1 MGSGKE
7 YLFINTS
14 NDPSAEQKYLGQ
26 VRGFLMRNIRANQ
39 EWPKRRESHTGG
51 CEEDAHGTIDLE
63 SDLRSIPT
71 EQSFYPNC
79 CDEWMLDDYGTLGDS
94 MAVEGPAEDM
104 EPSAL
109 FGQSQKHR
117 GMSHTRQ
124 HCICAKSRNRDFS
137 ELPTSAIR
145 KCPIDPFES
154 LAVPLDA
161 SVGDLL
167 AFFMDAISSE
177 MTPITGKI
185 RVSQIHRDWL
195 QPSFSHPAFMHA
207 ILSLTALQLAA
218 VQPQRRDHY
227 SGLTLYHKGRAII
240 AVQHNLADSTLA
252 ISDENIAAVFNLLCV
267 EENMFLPI
275 FTATS
280 LFKPDINQRQAHM
293 QGLKEMIRLRGGVH
307 GLGSFKPLQH
317 LLIRHSVPRAAI
329 SFQKAKLLPPDLIG
343 QLFHNYPKSSRFY
356 GEPGPMWQQS
366 SRIGV
371 DSKLLDLI
379 RTVECLLQDTRAWF
393 EAPDTSPFDTLD
405 LNTIYSMI
413 ISMCVRWY
421 LTTESEGRL
430 KSVDAILGLCLMQF
444 TAFLCRSTCPAR
456 YSGPIS
462 VLERLNEHL
471 FYHYHENM
479 AVLHAANL
487 DIWIGMLIVLSSD
500 GISGYQDIF
509 WNIYM
514 EIIAKNRAVLR
525 SFGDLQAILTT
536 HCLWSPYPMDIH
548 AKNIW
553 DETPLDLDT
562 KSVSSPEPAITKT
575 RIQRTM
581 RLAAALVSSN
591 PYLGGHPI
599 GRTPMEN
606 E

>member
-1 MGSGKE
+1 M
-7 YLFINTS
+7 T
-14 NDPSAEQKYLGQ
+14 
-26 VRGFLMRNIRANQ
+26 V
-39 EWPKRRESHTGG
+39 ES
-51 CEEDAHGTIDLE
+51 
-63 SDLRSIPT
+63 
-71 EQSFYPNC
+71 
-79 CDEWMLDDYGTLGDS
+79 
-94 MAVEGPAEDM
+94 PAEDM

-109 FGQSQKHR
+109 LGQTQE
-117 GMSHTRQ
+117 
-124 HCICAKSRNRDFS
+124 NR
-137 ELPTSAIR
+137 
-145 KCPIDPFES
+145 DPFES

-227 SGLTLYHKGRAII
+227 SGLTLHHRGRAIN

-252 ISDENIAAVFNLLCV
+252 ISNENIAAVFNLLCV

-280 LFKPDINQRQAHM
+280 LFKPDINQRQTHM
-293 QGLKEMIRLRGGVH
+293 QGLKEMIRLRGGAH
-307 GLGSFKPLQH
+307 GLSSFKPLQH

-329 SFQKAKLLPPDLIG
+329 SFQKAKLLPPDLIS

-356 GEPGPMWQQS
+356 GEPGPMWRQS

-371 DSKLLDLI
+371 DGKLLDLI
-379 RTVECLLQDTRAWF
+379 RTMECLLQDTRAWF
-393 EAPDTSPFDTLD
+393 EAPDTSPFDTID

-430 KSVDAILGLCLMQF
+430 KAVDAILGLCLMQF
-444 TAFLCRSTCPAR
+444 AAFLCRSTCPAR

-479 AVLHAANL
+479 AVLHAADL
-487 DIWIGMLIVLSSD
+487 DIWVGILIVLSSD

-514 EIIAKNRAVLR
+514 EIIAKNRAVLG
-525 SFGDLQAILTT
+525 SFGDLQTILTT
-536 HCLWSPYPMDIH
+536 NCLWSPYPMDIH

-553 DETPLDLDT
+553 DETPLDLET
-562 KSVSSPEPAITKT
+562 RNVSSPEPATTKT
-575 RIQRTM
+575 RIQRTI

-599 GRTPMEN
+599 GHTPMEN
-606 E
+606 K

>member
-1 MGSGKE
+1 
-7 YLFINTS
+7 
-14 NDPSAEQKYLGQ
+14 
-26 VRGFLMRNIRANQ
+26 
-39 EWPKRRESHTGG
+39 
-51 CEEDAHGTIDLE
+51 
-63 SDLRSIPT
+63 
-71 EQSFYPNC
+71 
-79 CDEWMLDDYGTLGDS
+79 
-94 MAVEGPAEDM
+94 
-104 EPSAL
+104 
-109 FGQSQKHR
+109 
-117 GMSHTRQ
+117 
-124 HCICAKSRNRDFS
+124 
-137 ELPTSAIR
+137 
-145 KCPIDPFES
+145 
-154 LAVPLDA
+154 
-161 SVGDLL
+161 
-167 AFFMDAISSE
+167 
-177 MTPITGKI
+177 
-185 RVSQIHRDWL
+185 
-195 QPSFSHPAFMHA
+195 
-207 ILSLTALQLAA
+207 
-218 VQPQRRDHY
+218 
-227 SGLTLYHKGRAII
+227 
-240 AVQHNLADSTLA
+240 
-252 ISDENIAAVFNLLCV
+252 
-267 EENMFLPI
+267 
-275 FTATS
+275 
-280 LFKPDINQRQAHM
+280 
-293 QGLKEMIRLRGGVH
+293 
-307 GLGSFKPLQH
+307 
-317 LLIRHSVPRAAI
+317 
-329 SFQKAKLLPPDLIG
+329 
-343 QLFHNYPKSSRFY
+343 
-356 GEPGPMWQQS
+356 MWQQS

-430 KSVDAILGLCLMQF
+430 KSVDVILGLCLMQF